1 MSGSREQSESP
12 MITVAF
18 LNHSNA
24 TLSRVADI
32 VPCQVILTAVG
43 QTVAMLR
50 LLNEMDS
57 SFKCFI

>member
-1 MSGSREQSESP
+1 

-50 LLNEMDS
+50 LLDEMDS